1 MLKMMKSAPVSA
13 ALRVRGTVYFHLLF
27 AARSRPILVQDDPE
41 TVVQHSLVEV
51 EADLARIAR
60 PGRGRR

>member
-1 MLKMMKSAPVSA
+1 MD
-13 ALRVRGTVYFHLLF
+13 GCDG
-27 AARSRPILVQDDPE
+27 SRPILVQDDPE
-41 TVVQHSLVEV
+41 TVVQYPFLEV

>member
-1 MLKMMKSAPVSA
+1 MD
-13 ALRVRGTVYFHLLF
+13 RYNG
-27 AARSRPILVQDDPE
+27 SRPILVQDDPE